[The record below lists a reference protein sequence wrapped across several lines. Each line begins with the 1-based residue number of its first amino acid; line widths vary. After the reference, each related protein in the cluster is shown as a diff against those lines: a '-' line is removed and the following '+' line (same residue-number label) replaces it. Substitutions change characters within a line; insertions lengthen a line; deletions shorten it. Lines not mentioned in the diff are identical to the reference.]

1 MLNAIY
7 RPIESKTRQIAG
19 NAPIFWFHSVDEL
32 SKRVASLVIC
42 ITETCVSLGNS
53 FLIECRVIGRGLSG
67 QLNLAGSIMGALNR
81 KAGHS
86 ITLWTLYRSYF
97 DCDSMRSSVRS
108 ASDAKWRRQQVA
120 PTTRQVHFVNSRP
133 NAFSDRLGPNSKVV
147 EPFKV
152 HQVAHCVIKLQLNK
166 SIFFKLFPLTLKRN
180 LNGARSEVVSD
191 LPSLSLKFL
200 S

>member
-1 MLNAIY
+1 MFSFGAKL
-7 RPIESKTRQIAG
+7 EQV
-19 NAPIFWFHSVDEL
+19 VD
-32 SKRVASLVIC
+32 
-42 ITETCVSLGNS
+42 
-53 FLIECRVIGRGLSG
+53 RGLSG
-67 QLNLAGSIMGALNR
+67 QLNLSGSIMGALNR
-81 KAGHS
+81 NAGHS
-86 ITLWTLYRSYF
+86 IALWTLYRSSF

-108 ASDAKWRRQQVA
+108 ASDAKWRWQQVA
-120 PTTRQVHFVNSRP
+120 PTTRQVHFVNSRT

-166 SIFFKLFPLTLKRN
+166 SIFLKLFPLTLKRN